1 MDGPYGE
8 GHQEWHKYPVV
19 VLIGAGIGVTPF
31 SSILQDMAARISNA
45 ANHHKPFRCKKVSLI
60 SPHIFIT
67 QFFSKFDIRTVMLVF

>member
-8 GHQEWHKYPVV
+8 GHQEWHKYPGV

-45 ANHHKPFRCKKVSLI
+45 ANHHKPFRCKKVSL
-60 SPHIFIT
+60 SHLNF
-67 QFFSKFDIRTVMLVF
+67 